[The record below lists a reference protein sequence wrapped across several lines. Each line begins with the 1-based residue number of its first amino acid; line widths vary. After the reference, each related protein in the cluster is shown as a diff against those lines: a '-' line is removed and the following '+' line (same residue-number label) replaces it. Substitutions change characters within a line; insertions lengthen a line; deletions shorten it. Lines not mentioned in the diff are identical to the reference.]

1 VKVVSDIKNYDEYE
15 SFDEDF
21 RSVTPENTEEKAEP
35 QKRSDSRDEESSQ
48 EDLNKKS
55 KPSPKRQRRSSA
67 NATVDES
74 AMPRRSKRVTS
85 AAPSARDEASPTKT
99 AVKKGPRRPAGGI
112 QRKGEETLRST
123 RGRGRPITKRQVTSS
138 DNETEWEVEKIVKS
152 QVDAVTRE
160 HFYHVK
166 WKGFSNKHNTWE
178 PKKNM
183 GNCSRLVQEFE
194 KKRQMA

>member
-74 AMPRRSKRVTS
+74 AMPAALSVSLLLLLLPEMRLLPPRLPSRRALGDLPVGYS
-85 AAPSARDEASPTKT
+85 AK
-99 AVKKGPRRPAGGI
+99 VRRP
-112 QRKGEETLRST
+112 
-123 RGRGRPITKRQVTSS
+123 
-138 DNETEWEVEKIVKS
+138 
-152 QVDAVTRE
+152 
-160 HFYHVK
+160 
-166 WKGFSNKHNTWE
+166 
-178 PKKNM
+178 
-183 GNCSRLVQEFE
+183 
-194 KKRQMA
+194 